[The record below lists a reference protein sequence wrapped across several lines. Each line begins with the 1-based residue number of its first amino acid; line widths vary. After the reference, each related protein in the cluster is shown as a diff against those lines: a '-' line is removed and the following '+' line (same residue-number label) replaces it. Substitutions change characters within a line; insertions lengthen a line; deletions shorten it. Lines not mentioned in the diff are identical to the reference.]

1 MFSKTDR
8 MGDGASGLPS
18 IISKDTTITGNI
30 VSPGTIQIEGKVIGD
45 IECHELALGEGGEIR
60 GSTKCE
66 VATIHGTVNG
76 ELQVTN
82 VSISASAAISGDI
95 IHENVSIEAH
105 ARVEGQLVRRD
116 SQPHTGLNLV
126 SDDETEVEAI

>member
-8 MGDGASGLPS
+8 TGDGASGLPS

-30 VSPGTIQIEGKVIGD
+30 VSPGTIQIEGTVIGD

-60 GSTKCE
+60 GQTKCE
-66 VATIHGTVNG
+66 VADIQGTVVG

-82 VSISASAAISGDI
+82 IAIAASANISGDI
-95 IHENVSIEAH
+95 VHENVSIEAH
-105 ARVEGQLVRRD
+105 AHVEGKLVRRD
-116 SQPHTGLNLV
+116 TTSSLSGLNLV
-126 SDDETEVEAI
+126 SDEEAL

>member
-8 MGDGASGLPS
+8 TGDGASGLPT

-30 VSPGTIQIEGKVIGD
+30 VSPGTIQVEGKVIGD

-60 GSTKCE
+60 GQTKCE
-66 VATIHGTVNG
+66 VAAIHGTVHG

-82 VSISASAAISGDI
+82 VAIAASATISGDI
-95 IHENVSIEAH
+95 VHENVSIEAH

-116 SQPHTGLNLV
+116 TQPHTGLNLV
-126 SDDETEVEAI
+126 SDEEEAI

>member
-18 IISKDTTITGNI
+18 IISKETTITGNI
-30 VSPGTIQIEGKVIGD
+30 ASPGTIQVEGKVIGD
-45 IECHELALGEGGEIR
+45 IECHELTLGEGGEIR
-60 GSTKCE
+60 GQTKCE
-66 VATIHGTVNG
+66 VAVIHGTVNG

-82 VSISASAAISGDI
+82 VSVAASATVSGDI
-95 IHENVSIEAH
+95 VHENISIEAH

-116 SQPHTGLNLV
+116 TQPHTSLNLV
-126 SDDETEVEAI
+126 SDEEEAI

>member
-1 MFSKTDR
+1 MFSKTER
-8 MGDGASGLPS
+8 RGDGTSGLPS

-60 GSTKCE
+60 GQTKCE
-66 VATIHGTVNG
+66 VAAIHGTVTG
-76 ELQVTN
+76 ELQVAN
-82 VSISASAAISGDI
+82 VAIAASATISGDI
-95 IHENVSIEAH
+95 IHENISIEAH

-116 SQPHTGLNLV
+116 TSPTGLNLV
-126 SDDETEVEAI
+126 SEEEEEEAV